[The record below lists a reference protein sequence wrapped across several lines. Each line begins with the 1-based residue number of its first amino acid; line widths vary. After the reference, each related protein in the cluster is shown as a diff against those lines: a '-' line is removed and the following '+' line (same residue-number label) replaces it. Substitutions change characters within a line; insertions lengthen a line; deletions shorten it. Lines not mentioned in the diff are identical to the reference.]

1 MTSTAAERLKAI
13 MQFTELGSG
22 FKIAMR
28 DLEIRGAGNV
38 LGAEQHGHM
47 DKVGYELYAKILK
60 EELTGERSESVELDI
75 KATAY
80 IPERYVESGAGRM
93 DCYKQIAD
101 IRSLAD
107 RALERIS
114 KKENCFAAMV
124 YKKAEGRFD
133 EDSPHI
139 VLHHPSDSGNLGTI
153 LRTALGFGLKNI
165 AIIRPAVDSDD
176 PRVVRAS
183 MGAAFSLNVRH
194 FDSFEQYRAQYP
206 LRRLFPFMLT
216 GAVPLDEAVQKVDGP
231 FSLVF
236 GNEASGLPDEFAQI
250 GVSTLIPHS
259 QQIDSL
265 NLAIAAGIGMYAF
278 TRK

>member
-1 MTSTAAERLKAI
+1 MAKLEAYDKALDYSYAPGIFPATECLKNAKKRCMRLLVSSNGLQSEGVQALERDA
-13 MQFTELGSG
+13 QE
-22 FKIAMR
+22 
-28 DLEIRGAGNV
+28 AGV
-38 LGAEQHGHM
+38 
-47 DKVGYELYAKILK
+47 
-60 EELTGERSESVELDI
+60 RVE
-75 KATAY
+75 
-80 IPERYVESGAGRM
+80 V
-93 DCYKQIAD
+93 
-101 IRSLAD
+101 AD

-133 EDSPHI
+133 EDSPH
-139 VLHHPSDSGNLGTI
+139 SGNLGTI

-194 FDSFEQYRAQYP
+194 FDSFDQYRAQYP

-236 GNEASGLPDEFAQI
+236 GNEASGLPDAFAQM

-259 QQIDSL
+259 HQIDSL

-278 TRK
+278 TRR

>member
-1 MTSTAAERLKAI
+1 MPSLSPYKSELDYAYSPGVFPAMECLLHRPDCARRLLLHSKAEG
-13 MQFTELGSG
+13 TE
-22 FKIAMR
+22 
-28 DLEIRGAGNV
+28 
-38 LGAEQHGHM
+38 GAE
-47 DKVGYELYAKILK
+47 KLTRLA
-60 EELTGERSESVELDI
+60 EELHVRVELAD
-75 KATAY
+75 KAL
-80 IPERYVESGAGRM
+80 S
-93 DCYKQIAD
+93 
-101 IRSLAD
+101 
-107 RALERIS
+107 RIS
-114 KKENCFAAMV
+114 GKENCFAAV
-124 YKKAEGRFD
+124 VFGKFADTLDAAK
-133 EDSPHI
+133 PH
-139 VLHHPSDSGNLGTI
+139 VMLHNPSDCGNVGTI

-194 FDSFEQYRAQYP
+194 FDSFDQYRAQYP

-236 GNEASGLPDEFAQI
+236 GNEASGLPDAFAQM

-259 QQIDSL
+259 HQIDSL

-278 TRK
+278 TRR

>member
-1 MTSTAAERLKAI
+1 MAKLEAYDKALDYSYAPGIFPATECLKNAKKRCMRLLVSSNGLQSEGVQALERDA
-13 MQFTELGSG
+13 QE
-22 FKIAMR
+22 
-28 DLEIRGAGNV
+28 AGV
-38 LGAEQHGHM
+38 
-47 DKVGYELYAKILK
+47 
-60 EELTGERSESVELDI
+60 RVE
-75 KATAY
+75 
-80 IPERYVESGAGRM
+80 V
-93 DCYKQIAD
+93 
-101 IRSLAD
+101 AD

-153 LRTALGFGLKNI
+153 LRTALGFGLKN
-165 AIIRPAVDSDD
+165 
-176 PRVVRAS
+176 
-183 MGAAFSLNVRH
+183 
-194 FDSFEQYRAQYP
+194 
-206 LRRLFPFMLT
+206 PFMLT

-236 GNEASGLPDEFAQI
+236 GNEASGLPDAFAQM

-259 QQIDSL
+259 HQIDSL

-278 TRK
+278 TRR

>member
-1 MTSTAAERLKAI
+1 
-13 MQFTELGSG
+13 
-22 FKIAMR
+22 
-28 DLEIRGAGNV
+28 
-38 LGAEQHGHM
+38 
-47 DKVGYELYAKILK
+47 
-60 EELTGERSESVELDI
+60 
-75 KATAY
+75 
-80 IPERYVESGAGRM
+80 
-93 DCYKQIAD
+93 
-101 IRSLAD
+101 
-107 RALERIS
+107 
-114 KKENCFAAMV
+114 MV

-194 FDSFEQYRAQYP
+194 FDSFDQYRAQYP

-236 GNEASGLPDEFAQI
+236 GNEVDGVGQEAVDRCDGAVEIPQAGTKHSVNVSVSGGVVLWSFFCQI
-250 GVSTLIPHS
+250 RPK
-259 QQIDSL
+259 
-265 NLAIAAGIGMYAF
+265 
-278 TRK
+278 R